1 MKTVIYC
8 AESECFFIL
17 TFISILYRIVLAKT
31 KKYYN
36 IMKKNFRL
44 TLISLVGFLLVALYL
59 CSRWNEKIHEDRIVF
74 VEDDEVVKPQV
85 RNVVNGYRRGSVILP
100 KIPKETPTDEGFLS
114 VEGSDSIELCTD
126 IMSGYPYR
134 IIIETARQT
143 PLCKLLN
150 EMGDS
155 VEWDYAAQA
164 IKFSTDSM
172 CVARLLVA
180 DKMFPFGISENLD
193 SIPETRFCNVT
204 FAELAN
210 NSSDSIHSAI
220 TTRFP
225 FFGSGAILFCTA
237 SQQSNKLYLKVVHP
251 GLLNVAVVYDQTVCG
266 YPLFW
271 DNETAMFEDGS
282 QQEIISTDDY
292 SNDTL
297 WTDF

>member
-1 MKTVIYC
+1 MK
-8 AESECFFIL
+8 
-17 TFISILYRIVLAKT
+17 R
-31 KKYYN
+31 
-36 IMKKNFRL
+36 NFN
-44 TLISLVGFLLVALYL
+44 LIFVSLVGLILLALYL
-59 CSRWNEKIHEDRIVF
+59 CSRCNERVQDNKNVVLEN
-74 VEDDEVVKPQV
+74 DEVIVPQV
-85 RNVVNGYRRGSVILP
+85 RNLVQGYRKERVVVP
-100 KIPKETPTDEGFLS
+100 VIPKETPTDEGFLA
-114 VEGSDSIELCTD
+114 VEGIDSIELCTD

-134 IIIETARQT
+134 IIIEAARQT

-204 FAELAN
+204 FVELAN
-210 NSSDSIHSAI
+210 NSLDSIHLA
-220 TTRFP
+220 TTTKFP
-225 FFGSGAILFCTA
+225 FFGSGTILFCTA

-251 GLLNVAVVYDQTVCG
+251 GLLNIAVVYDQTVCG

-271 DNETAMFEDGS
+271 DNETAMFEDGC
-282 QQEIISTDDY
+282 QQEITSIDDY